1 MRMRVLCLAVV
12 ALSASC
18 DQNPSKPTSPG
29 SSAMG
34 SSPPITSSTSN
45 APPSSTASATTTSI
59 VGGAERIVS
68 MQDACDP
75 TTFNA
80 VIGPGTCVR
89 NGGVRFDTFLAQLE
103 QHGSAGAWHF
113 SPMNTTAKV
122 GQTFVA
128 VNRGGEVHTFTEV
141 AVYGGG
147 IVPVLN
153 QAIGET
159 TVAPE
164 CTQLES
170 DDFVPPGATYR
181 EPLNQSGTK
190 KFMCCIHPWMRME
203 ARVVAR

>member
-1 MRMRVLCLAVV
+1 MRIRVLCLAVV

-34 SSPPITSSTSN
+34 SSPSVSAPTSN
-45 APPSSTASATTTSI
+45 ASPSTSSATTAAI

-75 TTFNA
+75 DTFNA

-89 NGGVRFDTFLAQLE
+89 NGGVRFDNFLAQLQ

-113 SPMNTTAKV
+113 APGTTTVKV

-128 VNRGGEVHTFTEV
+128 VNRGGETHTFTEV
-141 AVYGGG
+141 AAYGGG

-164 CTQLES
+164 CTQLEP
-170 DDFVPPGATYR
+170 DDFVPPGGTYR
-181 EPLNQSGTK
+181 EPLNESGTK
-190 KFMCCIHPWMRME
+190 KFQCCIHPWMHLD
-203 ARVVAR
+203 ARVTTQ